1 MNGEKAQRADYR
13 RRRAL
18 EITGQN
24 AHVLAIVH
32 QPDAGPGVFA
42 DAIRATGAELDEWLI
57 VGGAPPPRDPREYTA
72 VIVLGGAMHPD
83 QTQSHPWL
91 DRERELLAELVR
103 ERVPLLGVCLGAQ
116 LLAQA
121 TGGQAPRA
129 PKPEIGW
136 YEVEVNRD
144 GTADPVMGPLAPS
157 FEALGW
163 HSYEVELPHDATPL
177 ARSAACT
184 QAFRIGECAW
194 GIQFHSEVTR
204 RDLLAWIEDSHE
216 DPDAREVDLDE
227 LRARSG
233 QRIKDWNELGRN
245 MAERFLRQAILA
257 RRRGSLVQGSRRA
270 RRADA
275 AY

>member
-1 MNGEKAQRADYR
+1 M
-13 RRRAL
+13 
-18 EITGQN
+18 TGQP

-57 VGGAPPPRDPREYTA
+57 VDGAPLPRDPREYSA

-83 QTQSHPWL
+83 QTQAHPWL
-91 DRERELLAELVR
+91 DRERGLLAELVH

-163 HSYEVELPHDATPL
+163 HSYEVELPEDATPL
-177 ARSAACT
+177 ACSAACI

-194 GIQFHSEVTR
+194 GIQFHSEVAR
-204 RDLLAWIEDSHE
+204 RDLLAWIEDSDQ
-216 DPDAREVDLDE
+216 DPDASEVDFDE
-227 LRARSG
+227 LRVCSE
-233 QRIKDWNELGRN
+233 QRIKDWNELGRK
-245 MAERFLRQAILA
+245 MAERFLRQAVLA
-257 RRRGSLVQGSRRA
+257 RC
-270 RRADA
+270 
-275 AY
+275 